1 MLCRFAKSSSE
12 VPTMRPLDLAR
23 GFLAGPPHESAA
35 RSPGPGIC
43 RLSAAGYSPGVTEDP
58 ADIEATALVPA
69 RPEEVFDF
77 LADLDNHWLLAAH
90 AVRVVSLDGA
100 TGGFVQIR
108 GPLGIHRTA
117 RTRVTAERSPR
128 LLIGVAELG
137 ESTRARGGG
146 GGAGGAVGRG
156 PRAGRPHRPRARRPP
171 HVEHA
176 TPLDRALL
184 SLGGR

>member
-1 MLCRFAKSSSE
+1 
-12 VPTMRPLDLAR
+12 MRPLDLAR
-23 GFLAGPPHESAA
+23 GFLAGPPPESAA

-43 RLSAAGYSPGVTEDP
+43 RLSAAGYSPRVTEDP

-137 ESTRARGGG
+137 ESTRAR
-146 GGAGGAVGRG
+146 VSWTL
-156 PRAGRPHRPRARRPP
+156 AGRLDQTRVRLAA

-184 SLGGR
+184 SLGGRAYLRRAFATTLDRLAERFS